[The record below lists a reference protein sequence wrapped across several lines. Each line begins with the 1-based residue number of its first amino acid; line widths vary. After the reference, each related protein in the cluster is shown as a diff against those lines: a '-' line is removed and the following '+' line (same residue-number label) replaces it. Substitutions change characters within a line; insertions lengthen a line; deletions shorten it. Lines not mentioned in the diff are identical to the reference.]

1 MIYSVDITEEGKKCE
16 IIIKGETLACVVIC
30 AFEWTNKDK
39 VKKRTYTLESK
50 DNIIYDN
57 ILPSD
62 IKFKK

>member
-1 MIYSVDITEEGKKCE
+1 MNYSVDSTEEGKKCE
-16 IIIKGETLACVVIC
+16 IVIKGETLACVVIC

-39 VKKRTYTLESK
+39 VQKRRYRLQAN
-50 DNIIYDN
+50 DNTIYDN

>member
-1 MIYSVDITEEGKKCE
+1 MIYSLDITEEGKKCE
-16 IIIKGETLACVVIC
+16 ISIKGETLACVVIC

-39 VKKRTYTLESK
+39 VKKRIYTFQSK
-50 DNIIYDN
+50 DNIIYEN

>member
-1 MIYSVDITEEGKKCE
+1 MNYSVDITEEGKKCE
-16 IIIKGETLACVVIC
+16 IVIKGETLACIVVC

-39 VKKRTYTLESK
+39 VKKRKYRLEAK
-50 DNIIYDN
+50 DNTIYDN